1 LMLWA
6 HGNITEVRLI
16 VSAEQGES
24 STSLVRRATETGD
37 ALHAT
42 LNLTTPTPA
51 VVLRSYLENLMAV
64 GLPPEDQTR
73 EKFTSC
79 NHGWGSEYSTSFQAR
94 GQIFGPRNVTG
105 RDWVGPVLEAWAHME
120 AVVPDVPSQH
130 NMNYIQLDATNGHVE
145 ATAPT
150 DTPYPWR
157 TASHGITMQTH
168 WSWAQNAKEL
178 LHGNHSTRT
187 AYVAASRFTPQLLQR
202 TIAPD
207 AAAYIN
213 YLDLDPPLPAGIDR
227 AKSYFGANVQRMAAI
242 MHAYDPEWTFT
253 YGNTVFERLTTYN
266 TYGSSAGCASTP
278 AQPHSE
284 AEFAVLIAVASV
296 LGVMVLGGMG
306 LWRLVR
312 LREQNEKLLQ
322 SGLQHADESRK
333 SKALELHNLSRR
345 VSRKG
350 SLQSA
355 LGEIHEKSEKL

>member
-1 LMLWA
+1 VRVHAVETVPIAVSPTA
-6 HGNITEVRLI
+6 HLGHRRL
-16 VSAEQGES
+16 SHRASGPS
-24 STSLVRRATETGD
+24 PSLSVQRTRVVCSHRRA
-37 ALHAT
+37 
-42 LNLTTPTPA
+42 
-51 VVLRSYLENLMAV
+51 RS
-64 GLPPEDQTR
+64 
-73 EKFTSC
+73 
-79 NHGWGSEYSTSFQAR
+79 
-94 GQIFGPRNVTG
+94 
-105 RDWVGPVLEAWAHME
+105 
-120 AVVPDVPSQH
+120 
-130 NMNYIQLDATNGHVE
+130 
-145 ATAPT
+145 
-150 DTPYPWR
+150 
-157 TASHGITMQTH
+157 
-168 WSWAQNAKEL
+168 
-178 LHGNHSTRT
+178 
-187 AYVAASRFTPQLLQR
+187 
-202 TIAPD
+202 
-207 AAAYIN
+207 IN